1 MIDGDKRRWLL
12 FFFTAYSGTAP
23 VRPVTMSLIRLPQ
36 PPVSGARLCSF
47 LDFNILGRSGLSNG
61 FIFCHIP
68 FMFLIILLGRGI
80 FYYLCDILYLPQCD
94 TVDDYFFIEFW
105 KVALWGFGT
114 DVWKKRSKKFRV
126 QTELYF
132 LISTIKLRPVLVV
145 TEYTTVKS
153 IPLRNSMHPMRIFGF
168 YFTVDYCGIIL
179 KRVPPS

>member
-1 MIDGDKRRWLL
+1 
-12 FFFTAYSGTAP
+12 
-23 VRPVTMSLIRLPQ
+23 MSLIRLPQ

-80 FYYLCDILYLPQCD
+80 FYYLCDILHLPQCD
-94 TVDDYFFIEFW
+94 TVDDYFLYRIL
-105 KVALWGFGT
+105 KSSTLGLW
-114 DVWKKRSKKFRV
+114 DRKFRV

-145 TEYTTVKS
+145 TEYATVKS